1 MKKALK
7 YIAIVLISLLV
18 LLLTLPLSIYIPA
31 VQRWGKNEISGYVGR
46 STGMELSIG
55 KLSLKFPFR
64 LQIDDILLLT
74 SSRDTL
80 LQSSSIQVG
89 VAPAAFL
96 RGQVQI
102 QKIALNETLFRFSN
116 SDSTLL
122 LSANIKQFSTQKAN
136 VNLKDFHISLP
147 STRLDGGEITLNLS
161 ESSPDTVSAES
172 APLNWSISVGEIGLS
187 NIHYS
192 MQMKPTIENLDASI
206 QKARLLQG
214 EIDLYGQS
222 VRVSEAIIDK
232 GDYRYYPGSGNNEAE
247 PEENDADTIVS
258 PPWTVQIR
266 KLRLHRN
273 HALYALPTR
282 IPQKGLDFG
291 YLSLDNIEI
300 AIDSLYNRCLLY
312 TSPSPRD

>member
-89 VAPAAFL
+89 VAPAALL

-206 QKARLLQG
+206 QKARILQG
-214 EIDLYGQS
+214 GEISKQTQRKMMPIQS
-222 VRVSEAIIDK
+222 FRCRGPYKFKSCGCIGIKLFMPCRPESPKKGSTSGIFLSII
-232 GDYRYYPGSGNNEAE
+232 
-247 PEENDADTIVS
+247 
-258 PPWTVQIR
+258 
-266 KLRLHRN
+266 LRLPSTPSIIEE
-273 HALYALPTR
+273 AKYA
-282 IPQKGLDFG
+282 F
-291 YLSLDNIEI
+291 LSN
-300 AIDSLYNRCLLY
+300 NWR
-312 TSPSPRD
+312 SPNVRG

>member
-7 YIAIVLISLLV
+7 YIAYRIDFTFSAIVDFNFVYLYPGS
-18 LLLTLPLSIYIPA
+18 TTM
-31 VQRWGKNEISGYVGR
+31 GKNEISGYVGR

-89 VAPAAFL
+89 VAPAALL

-136 VNLKDFHISLP
+136 VNLKRFPHLITFYPIGRRGNNFELV
-147 STRLDGGEITLNLS
+147 GEF
-161 ESSPDTVSAES
+161 PDTVSAES

-222 VRVSEAIIDK
+222 VSSLR
-232 GDYRYYPGSGNNEAE
+232 GDYR
-247 PEENDADTIVS
+247 
-258 PPWTVQIR
+258 QR
-266 KLRLHRN
+266 R
-273 HALYALPTR
+273 
-282 IPQKGLDFG
+282 
-291 YLSLDNIEI
+291 LSLLSGEWK
-300 AIDSLYNRCLLY
+300 
-312 TSPSPRD
+312 

>member
-89 VAPAAFL
+89 VAPAALL

-172 APLNWSISVGEIGLS
+172 APL
-187 NIHYS
+187 
-192 MQMKPTIENLDASI
+192 
-206 QKARLLQG
+206 
-214 EIDLYGQS
+214 
-222 VRVSEAIIDK
+222 
-232 GDYRYYPGSGNNEAE
+232 
-247 PEENDADTIVS
+247 
-258 PPWTVQIR
+258 
-266 KLRLHRN
+266 
-273 HALYALPTR
+273 
-282 IPQKGLDFG
+282 
-291 YLSLDNIEI
+291 
-300 AIDSLYNRCLLY
+300 
-312 TSPSPRD
+312 